1 MVQQGPADST
11 YILCSSEFPD
21 SEYGFIL
28 SYLVELSDLMHCLHL
43 QLFALILPYTL

>member
-28 SYLVELSDLMHCLHL
+28 NLVELSDLMHCLHL